1 MKSVKVCKTLLQGCV
16 GWVLLCALTV
26 ESAISAT
33 MDISASFR
41 PDPSKPHENKFTND
55 TPMSGH
61 CALQPEFCKE
71 QGLFSLLVPIEFQSI
86 APILAGHADRRKGA
100 MFKVPA
106 DWRRLTIS
114 RVDGR
119 AETSEVEVRIVSIG
133 GRYILPDTAQNLVGE
148 GEPTNVQGWHTRLWG
163 DWTWAPPA
171 PCQPTGGMYTQPNS
185 RTFFWM
191 TPTASECAM
200 TANYRIPSLTYD
212 QMQIGYELRTPDP
225 LHMSSG
231 IFTGNL
237 TYHVGPGMDFD
248 MGDIMHPSDSTLTLS
263 FTLNVEHTLKVDIP
277 PGGNKVVL
285 EPAGGWQNWL
295 QHGRKPVRLYRDQ
308 VFNISASSRFKMQID
323 CEIPGLY
330 DCMIRDPVSQRAVL
344 VELNVTLPDGLTDLA
359 GVPVK
364 RRRLIRVGQ
373 EEQQKYQ
380 ALNYVNNRPGILH
393 FEVASEYMD
402 YMLQPGV
409 AARYTGNIVVIWDSE
424 I

>member
-1 MKSVKVCKTLLQGCV
+1 MKSVKSCATFA
-16 GWVLLCALTV
+16 GWLLLCALSV
-26 ESAISAT
+26 ESATAAT
-33 MDISASFR
+33 VDISASFR

-55 TPMSGH
+55 TPASGH
-61 CALQPEFCKE
+61 CQLQPEFCKDKD
-71 QGLFSLLVPIEFQSI
+71 LFSLLIPIEFRS
-86 APILAGHADRRKGA
+86 AGPIVAGHANSRNGA
-100 MFKVPA
+100 MFRVPG
-106 DWRRLTIS
+106 DWRRFTV
-114 RVDGR
+114 RKVDST
-119 AETSEVEVRIVSIG
+119 ETSLVEVRIVSIG

-163 DWTWAPPA
+163 DWTWDPPK
-171 PCQPTGGMYTQPNS
+171 PCQATGGMYTEPHQ

-191 TPTASECAM
+191 TSNSRECAAR
-200 TANYRIPSLTYD
+200 ANYRIPNLSYD
-212 QMQIGYELRTPDP
+212 KLQIGYELRTPDP
-225 LHMSSG
+225 LQMSAGQYIGQLSY
-231 IFTGNL
+231 N
-237 TYHVGPGMDFD
+237 VGSGMDFD
-248 MGDIMHPSDSTLTLS
+248 MGDLMYPNDPILTLS

-308 VFNISASSRFKMQID
+308 VFNISASSRFKMQIG

-344 VELNVTLPDGLTDLA
+344 VELSVTLPDGLTDLA